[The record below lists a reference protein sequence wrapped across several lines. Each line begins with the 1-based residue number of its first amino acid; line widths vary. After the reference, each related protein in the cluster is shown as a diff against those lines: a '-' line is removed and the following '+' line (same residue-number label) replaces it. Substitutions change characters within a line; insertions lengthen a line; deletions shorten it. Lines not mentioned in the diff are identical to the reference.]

1 VIILDFINS
10 VEEEGKS
17 VYHNMI
23 QYKLT
28 DYFGDVVRCDYSQKN
43 LWVPRPLFDAI
54 VTDRMMRVVVRI
66 VVLIIIVV
74 IGIVGVGV
82 FVFVV
87 AGVVVIIK

>member
-1 VIILDFINS
+1 MARRQWEAILTFVSLEEVWLFNFIFAHV

-43 LWVPRPLFDAI
+43 LWVPRPIFDAI
-54 VTDRMMRVVVRI
+54 VTDRMSNS
-66 VVLIIIVV
+66 
-74 IGIVGVGV
+74 
-82 FVFVV
+82 FV
-87 AGVVVIIK
+87 